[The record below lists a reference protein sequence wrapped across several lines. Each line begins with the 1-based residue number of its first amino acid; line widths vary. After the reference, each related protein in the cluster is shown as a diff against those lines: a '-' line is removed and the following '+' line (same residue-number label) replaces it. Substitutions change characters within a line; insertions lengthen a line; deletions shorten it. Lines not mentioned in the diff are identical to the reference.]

1 MAFTCDLARLVANQ
15 LSRFVTLNRHQL
27 AGQVANLDFWIGEAR
42 HALGVIDGYGARFR
56 RLRQAQ
62 TRHVKDHHTTLFAL
76 DDPCCTQSGPEP
88 PRRTPDAD
96 LRDARR
102 SLCEATHGFLMRC
115 FHEGL
120 FDEDAL
126 RAACESLGIGIDPA
140 DLRRRPKRPSTQS

>member
-27 AGQVANLDFWIGEAR
+27 AGQVANLDFWIAEAR
-42 HALGVIDGYGARFR
+42 HALAVIDGYGARFR
-56 RLRQAQ
+56 RLKQAQ
-62 TRHVKDHHTTLFAL
+62 TRYVKHNQTFA
-76 DDPCCTQSGPEP
+76 PEP
-88 PRRTPDAD
+88 LHSTPDAD

-120 FDEDAL
+120 VDEHAL
-126 RAACESLGIGIDPA
+126 RAACESLGIGIDPT